1 MATDD
6 KIRYEKLQ
14 YNINIEVA
22 QISALSSG
30 KIDKYKYLAG
40 EETLPSN
47 WSQIIKQSTFTY
59 STLEKALEKQAEKQ
73 FHAIEYLDFS
83 NKISELD

>member
-6 KIRYEKLQ
+6 KIRYKKLQ

-40 EETLPSN
+40 GETLPSN
-47 WSQIIKQSTFTY
+47 
-59 STLEKALEKQAEKQ
+59 
-73 FHAIEYLDFS
+73 
-83 NKISELD
+83 